1 MAWHDFAAA
10 VALLLVI
17 EGIFP
22 FVNPHG
28 LREALR
34 KISELTDQQLRIA
47 GLASMLLV
55 LLLLYLIK

>member
-10 VALLLVI
+10 IALLLVI

-22 FVNPHG
+22 FLNPQA
-28 LREALR
+28 LRDALR
-34 KISELTDQQLRIA
+34 KIGELTDQQLRIA
-47 GLASMLLV
+47 GLTSMLLG